1 MVKTDKHEQPNAA
14 RRDHLAQQSKKSK
27 GKDKLKRRLAIK
39 KAEAED
45 ETGELKRRRLEENVV
60 RTIENTREW
69 VGSSKRAPARTK
81 PAPSTGNAAEKS
93 HRGTALL
100 GARKATRRQQH
111 DEEEDEEQQDSDDA
125 GESDSDDGASMLDNS
140 DQGADELADNDG
152 AMAAREND
160 DNAEDSEEEGGDAR
174 TRPVRIK
181 SAGQPGIDGSGDGDG
196 QEQELQLDMAGLEDL
211 FAPPQPAYNDDGSP
225 RPLPGPILLTTSP
238 RPHAPTYA
246 LLNELQNL
254 LGGKKYAQVL
264 PRKNARFEL
273 SKVVK
278 WAKKRNYSA
287 IAVVG
292 EDLKREPGELPLP
305 LSLLCQCPSIA
316 RLTRHT
322 PPTATI
328 TISLL
333 PHGPTA
339 HFRLSSVQLSKT
351 ISNHARPTSH
361 VPELVLS
368 NFSTPLGLSTGRLLQ
383 SLFPPMP
390 NFAGRQ
396 VVAIH
401 NQRDFIFIRRFR
413 YMFALREG
421 SEAAIKQAKD
431 RGMDEQLRTRMQ
443 EIGPRFTLK
452 LRWIKRG
459 TMDVGRRRG
468 ASGVTGETQA
478 ANAKTTSGD
487 NKGKGKGRAS
497 DMDVDLDADAHG
509 QMEDAEAEAA
519 LTQQDQEEEESARRE
534 MLAQTGQTEET
545 TLHSDASPSTDPIT
559 GPATAAAAGMASAD
573 GLAPTARSKSSK
585 RKRRTFSPNGT
596 TLKIPSFTAPTTI
609 DKAELPHHRK
619 LKPGASLLDSL
630 AVTVGYG
637 RGGTRKDKKEWE
649 WDPRMQVSRRR
660 FFL

>member
-1 MVKTDKHEQPNAA
+1 MVKTDKKEQPNAA
-14 RRDHLAQQSKKSK
+14 RRDHLSQQSKKSK
-27 GKDKLKRRLAIK
+27 NKDKLKRRLAIK

-45 ETGELKRRRLEENVV
+45 ETGELKRRRLEQNVV

-69 VGSSKRAPARTK
+69 VGSSKRAPALTK
-81 PAPSTGNAAEKS
+81 AAPSTGRGKGKGPAEKS
-93 HRGTALL
+93 RGTATLL
-100 GARKATRRQQH
+100 GADKAAGRQEEQDMDDD
-111 DEEEDEEQQDSDDA
+111 DEEEED
-125 GESDSDDGASMLDNS
+125 SDSDDGASMLDDS
-140 DQGADELADNDG
+140 DEDDADADELANDDD
-152 AMAAREND
+152 ND
-160 DNAEDSEEEGGDAR
+160 DNMAAPEDDDAEDSEEEEGGDAR

-181 SAGQPGIDGSGDGDG
+181 SAPQSGIDGDG

-211 FAPPQPAYNDDGSP
+211 FAPAQPAYSDDGSP
-225 RPLPGPILLTTSP
+225 IPPPGPILLTTSP
-238 RPHAPTYA
+238 RPHGPTYA

-292 EDLKREPGELPLP
+292 EDLKREP
-305 LSLLCQCPSIA
+305 
-316 RLTRHT
+316 
-322 PPTATI
+322 ATI

-468 ASGVTGETQA
+468 ASGVTGETQP
-478 ANAKTTSGD
+478 ANAKTASHD
-487 NKGKGKGRAS
+487 KGKGRAS
-497 DMDVDLDADAHG
+497 EMDVDLDADADADG
-509 QMEDAEAEAA
+509 QMQDAEAEAEA
-519 LTQQDQEEEESARRE
+519 GLTQQDREEEESARKE
-534 MLAQTGQTEET
+534 MLAQMGKAEEA
-545 TLHSDASPSTDPIT
+545 TLPVDASSSSDL
-559 GPATAAAAGMASAD
+559 ATTNTSAD
-573 GLAPTARSKSSK
+573 ATPAASGLAPTARSKSSK

-596 TLKIPSFTAPTTI
+596 TLKIPSFTAPKTI

>member
-1 MVKTDKHEQPNAA
+1 M
-14 RRDHLAQQSKKSK
+14 
-27 GKDKLKRRLAIK
+27 
-39 KAEAED
+39 
-45 ETGELKRRRLEENVV
+45 
-60 RTIENTREW
+60 
-69 VGSSKRAPARTK
+69 
-81 PAPSTGNAAEKS
+81 
-93 HRGTALL
+93 
-100 GARKATRRQQH
+100 
-111 DEEEDEEQQDSDDA
+111 
-125 GESDSDDGASMLDNS
+125 
-140 DQGADELADNDG
+140 
-152 AMAAREND
+152 
-160 DNAEDSEEEGGDAR
+160 
-174 TRPVRIK
+174 
-181 SAGQPGIDGSGDGDG
+181 
-196 QEQELQLDMAGLEDL
+196 
-211 FAPPQPAYNDDGSP
+211 
-225 RPLPGPILLTTSP
+225 
-238 RPHAPTYA
+238 
-246 LLNELQNL
+246 
-254 LGGKKYAQVL
+254 
-264 PRKNARFEL
+264 
-273 SKVVK
+273 
-278 WAKKRNYSA
+278 
-287 IAVVG
+287 
-292 EDLKREPGELPLP
+292 
-305 LSLLCQCPSIA
+305 
-316 RLTRHT
+316 
-322 PPTATI
+322 
-328 TISLL
+328 
-333 PHGPTA
+333 
-339 HFRLSSVQLSKT
+339 QLSKT

-468 ASGVTGETQA
+468 ASGVTGETQP
-478 ANAKTTSGD
+478 ANAKTAAND
-487 NKGKGKGRAS
+487 KGKGRAS
-497 DMDVDLDADAHG
+497 DMDVDLGADADADADG
-509 QMEDAEAEAA
+509 QLEDAEAEAG
-519 LTQQDQEEEESARRE
+519 LTQQDKEEEESARRE
-534 MLAQTGQTEET
+534 MLAQTGQAEEA
-545 TLHSDASPSTDPIT
+545 TLPVDASSSTANTSADAT
-559 GPATAAAAGMASAD
+559 PAAD
-573 GLAPTARSKSSK
+573 GLAPTTRSKSSK

-596 TLKIPSFTAPTTI
+596 TLKIPSFTAPKTI